1 MDVRLDGRVALV
13 TGAGEGIGR
22 GVALALAASGAE
34 VFVNDKNSATGE
46 ATAESL
52 RASGAKAHFLNADVS
67 DAHQV
72 TTMLNSIT
80 KRTHA
85 LHILVNNA
93 GVNLFKGIQ
102 ETSPEEWNRIL
113 GVDAAGVYLVTR
125 AALPLL
131 KGAGGASVVNIAS
144 VHASLTVANMTAYA
158 AAKGAVLAMGRS
170 LAQELGPFGI
180 RVNTVSPGFMDT
192 PLLDSWLAT
201 EADPVAT
208 MARINGYHPLGRI
221 GRPEDIGNLVT
232 FLAGEQSS
240 FINGANILIDGGLT
254 TRLMH

>member
-1 MDVRLDGRVALV
+1 MNVRLDGRVALV

-22 GVALALAASGAE
+22 ACALALASAGAQ
-34 VFVNDKNSATGE
+34 VFVNDKNLKSGEDTAATIR
-46 ATAESL
+46 S
-52 RASGAKAHFLNADVS
+52 SGGHAHFLAADVS
-67 DAHQV
+67 DAHEV
-72 TTMLNSIT
+72 SAMFDAVSLHSPS
-80 KRTHA
+80 

-102 ETSPEEWNRIL
+102 ETTFDEWNRVFS
-113 GVDAAGVYLVTR
+113 VDAAGIYLVTK

-131 KGAGGASVVNIAS
+131 KSAGDASIINIAS
-144 VHASLTVANMTAYA
+144 VHATMTVAYMTAYA

-180 RVNTVSPGFMDT
+180 RVNTVSPGFMQT

-201 EADPVAT
+201 EPDPAAT
-208 MARINGYHPLGRI
+208 MERINGYHPLGRI
-221 GRPEDIGNLVT
+221 GRPEDIGNLVI
-232 FLAGEQSS
+232 FLAGAESG
-240 FINGANILIDGGLT
+240 FITGANIHIDGGLT